1 MLNAARSM
9 RRAATTEPLPLV
21 DGLRSLSNNGV
32 RVRRGELV
40 MIAGIPNA
48 GKSAFALWWIAS
60 LNLPTLYFSADNSA
74 HQTVTRLLSWR
85 TQIPRDDIV
94 ADLDDADTGEAVQE
108 AFLKDLADSPL
119 EFCFDGSLTLGDITA
134 ELSAYVE
141 MYDEWP
147 EVIVVDNLINVEGT
161 DDHQGMNGILS
172 ELHYCARMTG
182 ATVFV
187 LHHMSEAGDD
197 PRKAPD
203 PTMPPP
209 MRKVQG
215 KVNHYPDL
223 ILSVAADSLQGLFR
237 IAVPKNRNAKND
249 PGSVSPYLLWV
260 DFPKCTFYAE
270 NPRWTPHDVL
280 EYM

>member
-1 MLNAARSM
+1 M

-74 HQTVTRLLSWR
+74 HQTVTRL
-85 TQIPRDDIV
+85 
-94 ADLDDADTGEAVQE
+94 
-108 AFLKDLADSPL
+108 
-119 EFCFDGSLTLGDITA
+119 LGDITA